1 MNPIRRILIIGY
13 SALLLASAAAT
24 AIMFPWSVDPQG
36 DESFQAAS
44 RSFYDKAYA
53 SDPESGKD
61 DIYKESAERST
72 LVTRTPQLAADFV
85 NRYGLKNK
93 KILEVGAGS
102 GLLQDIV
109 EDYTALEISKSAR
122 RFFHKTFV
130 EASAT
135 NMPFP
140 DNSFDAIWTFRV
152 LEHIP
157 NPERALLEMRRV
169 VKPGGYILLH
179 FANDVDRYA
188 AQGYRDRPYG
198 DFDIWGRIFKTTI
211 PISDSNAFLNLYV
224 RQVRLLRSLGSR
236 IGGGPSRLHFIK
248 LPANYDHYWT
258 ADSDAPISLSYHEAR
273 LWFTSRGDDCEH
285 CSSEWDLIF
294 NVPTIEPYMFI
305 RVNK

>member
-1 MNPIRRILIIGY
+1 MLSKPQLHPVRRILVVRDPRRKMNWTRRILIVGY
-13 SALLLASAAAT
+13 SSVLGATVAAT

-44 RSFYDKAYA
+44 RGFYDKAY
-53 SDPESGKD
+53 STDPQSGKD
-61 DIYKESAERST
+61 DVYKESAERAT
-72 LVTRTPQLAADFV
+72 LITRTPEIAAEFV

-109 EDYTALEISKSAR
+109 DDYTALEISRSAR
-122 RFFHKTFV
+122 RFFHKPFV

-135 NMPFP
+135 HMPFS
-140 DNSFDAIWTFRV
+140 DNTFDGLWTFRV

-179 FANDVDRYA
+179 
-188 AQGYRDRPYG
+188 
-198 DFDIWGRIFKTTI
+198 
-211 PISDSNAFLNLYV
+211 LYV
-224 RQVRLLRSLGSR
+224 RQVRLLRYLGSR

-248 LPANYDHYWT
+248 LNANYDKYWT
-258 ADSDAPISLSYHEAR
+258 GDSDAPISLSYHEAR

-285 CSSEWDLIF
+285 CSNEWDLIF
-294 NVPTIEPYMFI
+294 KIPLIEPYMFI

>member
-1 MNPIRRILIIGY
+1 MNPIRRILIIGF
-13 SALLLASAAAT
+13 SVLLIPTIVAT

-36 DESFQAAS
+36 DESFHPAS
-44 RSFYDKAYA
+44 RGFYDKAYA
-53 SDPESGKD
+53 SDAESGKD
-61 DIYKESAERST
+61 DIYKESAEHST
-72 LVTRTPQLAADFV
+72 MVTRTPQIAADFV

-109 EDYTALEISKSAR
+109 GDYTALEISKSAR
-122 RFFHKTFV
+122 RFFHKPFV

-188 AQGYRDRPYG
+188 AQGYRERPYS
-198 DFDIWGRIFKTTI
+198 DFDLWGQIIKATI
-211 PISDSNAFLNLYV
+211 PITDSNAFLNLYV

-236 IGGGPSRLHFIK
+236 LGGGPSRLHFIK
-248 LPANYDHYWT
+248 LNANYDWYWT
-258 ADSDAPISLSYHEAR
+258 ADSDACISLSYHEAR
-273 LWFTSRGDDCEH
+273 LWFTSRSDACEH
-285 CSSEWDLIF
+285 CSTEWDLVF
-294 NVPTIEPYMFI
+294 NVPVIEPYMFI